1 MTSYALSSHEII
13 NHGGTP
19 TEVSNGSHS
28 TKLPLTGEAKTSSVA
43 GSAARLNEATLEFG
57 NVPNPPTE
65 LERGGANPAT
75 LAATQGNLG
84 ERSKNSNN
92 LLAGTIATLAFIATA
107 VPLAVINWVPGT
119 LVRVGLSLAGLFK
132 PKAVNAYIENNEK
145 FLGRWMGTT
154 ISTHPAFCGSAWD
167 HARNLGLDLL
177 SGGVGFSFLN
187 AIVHAEASSEYF
199 YKEIVKASRPDP
211 QAV

>member
-57 NVPNPPTE
+57 KVPNPSTA
-65 LERGGANPAT
+65 LERGSADPAT

-84 ERSKNSNN
+84 ERSKNSNK
-92 LLAGTIATLAFIATA
+92 LLAGTIATLAFIATL
-107 VPLAVINWVPGT
+107 VPLTVTGLAGT
-119 LVRVGLSLAGLFK
+119 FVRVGLNLAGLFK
-132 PKAVNAYIENNEK
+132 PKAVSEYIKDNET
-145 FLGRWMGTT
+145 FLGPLMGMGFGIDDRSRGTYG
-154 ISTHPAFCGSAWD
+154 IKLMA
-167 HARNLGLDLL
+167 DLL
-177 SGGVGFSFLN
+177 TGGLALSIPN
-187 AIVHAEASSEYF
+187 ALLYAAGNSEYS
-199 YKEIVKASRPDP
+199 YKKIAKVSHPDP
-211 QAV
+211 KPV